1 MVWVK
6 GQTGNPNGR
15 PRRPEI
21 QLFREALARVE
32 KEKGVSL
39 LVHAVW
45 QAYKEGP
52 VLISLLRKM
61 LPDLIQSE
69 GEENPL
75 ERFSEVAER
84 LKTEDEPTVS
94 GGSEACNP
102 DNLPGQA

>member
-39 LVHAVW
+39 LVHAVR
-45 QAYKEGP
+45 QAYKDTP

-69 GEENPL
+69 GEENPI
-75 ERFSEVAER
+75 ERISDVADRLNSEDKDDGAGRSEVSA
-84 LKTEDEPTVS
+84 
-94 GGSEACNP
+94 
-102 DNLPGQA
+102 PGPVQE